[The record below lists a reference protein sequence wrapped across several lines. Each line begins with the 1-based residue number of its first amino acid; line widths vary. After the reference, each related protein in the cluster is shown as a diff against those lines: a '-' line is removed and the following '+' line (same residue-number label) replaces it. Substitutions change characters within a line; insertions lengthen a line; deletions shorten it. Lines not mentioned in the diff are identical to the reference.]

1 MQALPLYE
9 TAFQSVLPA
18 TVQSQDHITCLQD
31 IDAEWLEQAIMS
43 ALQEHGLL
51 GHIAELMFEQHFSG
65 TKEMDRHFG
74 SNLATNLPKVLDN
87 FVSLRRRGVRLHYW
101 P

>member
-1 MQALPLYE
+1 MQALPVHKS
-9 TAFQSVLPA
+9 AFQRVLPA
-18 TVQSQDHITCLQD
+18 TVQSQDFITCLQD
-31 IDAEWLEQAIMS
+31 IDTEWLEQAIMS

-51 GHIAELMFEQHFSG
+51 SYIAELMFEQHFSG

-74 SNLATNLPKVLDN
+74 SHLATGLPEVLNN
-87 FVSLRRRGVRLHYW
+87 FVSLRQRGVRLHYW

>member
-1 MQALPLYE
+1 M
-9 TAFQSVLPA
+9 
-18 TVQSQDHITCLQD
+18 QSQDYTTCLQD
-31 IDAEWLEQAIMS
+31 IDTEWLEQAIMS

-74 SNLATNLPKVLDN
+74 SNIATDLPKVLDN

>member
-1 MQALPLYE
+1 MRGCIPSCVGSSLPPAL
-9 TAFQSVLPA
+9 
-18 TVQSQDHITCLQD
+18 VQSQDCTQCLQD
-31 IDAEWLEQAIMS
+31 IDTEWLEQAIMA
-43 ALQEHGLL
+43 ALEEHGLL

-65 TKEMDRHFG
+65 TKEMDRYFG
-74 SNLATNLPKVLDN
+74 SDIGTDLPKVLDN